1 MELKDRI
8 SEDMKIAMRARDA
21 TRLETIRM
29 LRAAIQRKEVDDR
42 VTLEDDGVLAVLQ
55 KQIKQG
61 QDSIAQFQAGGRDDL
76 VTRERAQLEI
86 LRTYMPEPMDPAEID
101 RLVTEAMEEIGATS
115 MKDMGRIIALLKPRL
130 QGRADLA
137 TISQQIK
144 TRLQG

>member
-76 VTRERAQLEI
+76 VTRECAQLEI

>member
-101 RLVTEAMEEIGATS
+101 RLVTEAMGEIGATS

-130 QGRADLA
+130 QGKADLA

>member
-101 RLVTEAMEEIGATS
+101 RLVTEAMGEIGATS
-115 MKDMGRIIALLKPRL
+115 MKDMGRVIALLKPRL

>member
-101 RLVTEAMEEIGATS
+101 RLVTEAMGEIGATS